1 MFQINRTGC
10 HDCVLVSQDLLIK
23 MTEPGLVIHEGW
35 LTKSPPLENQKSIF
49 KARWRKRWVVL
60 LQGELADQFSIKYFT
75 DQSKS
80 KLKGTINLKHCM
92 GISSN
97 LILESE
103 RKSQAYMFS
112 LNTPDRVYH
121 FSSDN
126 KQLTQTWLEI
136 ISNACSKNIFF
147 QGNEASK
154 SNSLE
159 KDSNKTLELPTKKP
173 IKDPY
178 IHLTECYSGE
188 KKPPKIPPRPT
199 KSSSDLRKQ
208 LSMDSV
214 VNDDIEYLDLEF
226 TSTAEIDVEDT
237 THEEDDEVIYRN
249 IDFDKTKAFN
259 ATRRDV
265 EQNKYNL
272 NKVSDES

>member
-1 MFQINRTGC
+1 M
-10 HDCVLVSQDLLIK
+10 
-23 MTEPGLVIHEGW
+23 
-35 LTKSPPLENQKSIF
+35 
-49 KARWRKRWVVL
+49 VL
-60 LQGELADQFSIKYFT
+60 LQGELADQFLLHYFT

-97 LILESE
+97 LIVESE

-112 LNTPDRVYH
+112 LSTPDRVYH
-121 FSSDN
+121 FSSDS

-136 ISNACSKNIFF
+136 LSNACSKNIFF

-154 SNSLE
+154 SNSLVDNS
-159 KDSNKTLELPTKKP
+159 KKSLEVPKKKQ

-199 KSSSDLRKQ
+199 KSSSDLKKQ
-208 LSMDSV
+208 LSMNSI

-226 TSTAEIDVEDT
+226 SNTAENDVEDT
-237 THEEDDEVIYRN
+237 AHEEDNEVIYRN

-265 EQNKYNL
+265 EENKYNL
-272 NKVSDES
+272 NKINDES